1 MNRKELELLEKY
13 NIKSSDLIEFQKS
26 VQGMGIMEWK
36 AKGREFRNKFFIDT
50 DFEAVQIIK
59 IAEIWDD

>member
-26 VQGMGIMEWK
+26 VQGATIKEWK
-36 AKGREFRNKFFIDT
+36 YKGVYFRNKFFIDT

-59 IAEIWDD
+59 IVEIWDD